1 MPRPKLADLVCA
13 TFDPQAGRKIQ
24 KRRPALVVT
33 STEYN

>member
-1 MPRPKLADLVCA
+1 M
-13 TFDPQAGRKIQ
+13 Q